1 MVDSPVLVTVGGRVL
16 PSVLPRLDRIAEVL
30 TSRVP
35 GSSLKRSDA
44 LRAAIERG
52 VEALERELGIEG
64 EATTATSPA
73 PVKKGPKPA
82 RKPAK

>member
-1 MVDSPVLVTVGGRVL
+1 MPDPVLVTVSGRVL

-35 GSSLKRSDA
+35 GSNMKRSDA

-52 VEALERELGIEG
+52 VEVLERELGITPE
-64 EATTATSPA
+64 EAAAPSTA
-73 PVKKGPKPA
+73 KGGKGPA
-82 RKPAK
+82 RKPAKK